1 MTRGGGAEFESGTV
15 GTCRTSP
22 GGVHDLPSSSDGD
35 VVTVLPADARGVH
48 HLDVGSLRSPC
59 AVVTL
64 ASLGREVGSLAR
76 TPRLIA
82 IDGRAGA
89 GKSRFASALI
99 PFCGDVALVRVDDFL
114 WWGDIET
121 WWPRLRE
128 EALEP
133 LLAGRAARF
142 RARDW
147 EHNPLGRAVA
157 GNVVIEP
164 AGTVIIEGVTSS
176 RQDVA
181 DRLDLAF
188 SVEAP
193 QDTRLAGGS
202 SGTAR
207 TCGGVGRTGWF
218 GKTNSSH
225 RTEPS
230 RGRTTSSTATLPSLT
245 TPLGRSWCSPINRC
259 PYRLVPWRAAIC
271 QDWGRDDG

>member
-1 MTRGGGAEFESGTV
+1 M
-15 GTCRTSP
+15 CRTSP
-22 GGVHDLPSSSDGD
+22 GAVDDPPSSING
-35 VVTVLPADARGVH
+35 DARYRPAGRYKTVH
-48 HLDVGSLRSPC
+48 HPDVGSSRSPC
-59 AVVTL
+59 TVVTL
-64 ASLGREVGSLAR
+64 ASLGWEVRTLRR

-147 EHNPLGRAVA
+147 GHDPLGRALG
-157 GNVVIEP
+157 GNIVIEP
-164 AGTVIIEGVTSS
+164 AGTVLIEGVTSS

-188 SVEAP
+188 WVEAP
-193 QDTRLAGGS
+193 HDTRLRRGLERDG
-202 SGTAR
+202 
-207 TCGGVGRTGWF
+207 
-218 GKTNSSH
+218 
-225 RTEPS
+225 EDM
-230 RGRTTSSTATLPSLT
+230 RGRWQEWMAREDEFFASDGAQSRADYVIHGDPAVRHDSVKEVVVLT
-245 TPLGRSWCSPINRC
+245 DR
-259 PYRLVPWRAAIC
+259 
-271 QDWGRDDG
+271 

>member
-1 MTRGGGAEFESGTV
+1 M
-15 GTCRTSP
+15 CRTSP
-22 GGVHDLPSSSDGD
+22 DGLHDLPSSIDGD
-35 VVTVLPADARGVH
+35 VRYRPAGRYKRVH
-48 HLDVGSLRSPC
+48 HLDVGSSRPPC

-64 ASLGREVGSLAR
+64 PSLGREVGSVRR

-99 PFCGDVALVRVDDFL
+99 PYCGDVALVRVDDFL

-133 LLAGRAARF
+133 LLAGRAAQF

-147 EHNPLGRAVA
+147 DNDPLGRAVG

-164 AGTVIIEGVTSS
+164 AETVIIEGVTSS
-176 RQDVA
+176 RRDLA

-188 SVEAP
+188 WVEAP
-193 QDTRLAGGS
+193 QDTRLRRGLERDG
-202 SGTAR
+202 
-207 TCGGVGRTGWF
+207 
-218 GKTNSSH
+218 
-225 RTEPS
+225 EDM
-230 RGRTTSSTATLPSLT
+230 RGR
-245 TPLGRSWCSPINRC
+245 W
-259 PYRLVPWRAAIC
+259 
-271 QDWGRDDG
+271 QDWMVREDEFFASDGAQSRADYVIDGDPAVPYDSVREVVVLTDQ